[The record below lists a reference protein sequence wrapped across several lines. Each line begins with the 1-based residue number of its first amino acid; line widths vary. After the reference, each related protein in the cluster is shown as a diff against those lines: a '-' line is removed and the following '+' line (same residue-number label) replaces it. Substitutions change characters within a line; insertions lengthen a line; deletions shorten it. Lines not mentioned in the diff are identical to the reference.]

1 MELELVPE
9 RYLLLLKRARIKLVA
24 NIAVMI
30 LSFVLLFVFSGFL
43 SKLMCIL
50 FLTSFATLLF
60 TILSLYNTKDR
71 LEHQKM
77 FLKNDIFVY
86 AYFNEISENNGKMNY
101 YFLKKPVRCFVTK
114 EYIKIK
120 GLFAHSVIH
129 GDGQTMFEW
138 QETADGQ
145 ITYVYDSFIN
155 AGKCKVMKV
164 KILKMYSKEDTKKL
178 LSYVKQKGGKVYN
191 ISIKN
196 IIRSVIVKNGNT
208 KRN

>member
-24 NIAVMI
+24 NIAVMV
-30 LSFVLLFVFSGFL
+30 LSFILLFVFSGFL

-50 FLTSFATLLF
+50 FLISFATLLF

-101 YFLKKPVRCFVTK
+101 YVLKKPVRCFCRPNR
-114 EYIKIK
+114 
-120 GLFAHSVIH
+120 
-129 GDGQTMFEW
+129 
-138 QETADGQ
+138 AD
-145 ITYVYDSFIN
+145 IPFPPDVLTST
-155 AGKCKVMKV
+155 C
-164 KILKMYSKEDTKKL
+164 IL
-178 LSYVKQKGGKVYN
+178 
-191 ISIKN
+191 
-196 IIRSVIVKNGNT
+196 IIRRIWKKAGSPEIRR
-208 KRN
+208 RN